1 LINICIENTVS
12 RGAAS
17 TLSLNMNGTFT
28 SKIFPAWK
36 SLFMQSRTEEF
47 SATLEG
53 IDSGRV
59 RPKNSE
65 LYEEFSRC
73 SISDTIQLRRTEY
86 GKADSETRKKLIM
99 AVDEEI
105 RDFALWLSKTKNL
118 EPALAHFYAI
128 SLKSLLIGFEF
139 GVQVAQL
146 FDVVL
151 NRIA

>member
-1 LINICIENTVS
+1 
-12 RGAAS
+12 
-17 TLSLNMNGTFT
+17 MNGTFI
-28 SKIFPAWK
+28 SEIFPAWK
-36 SLFMQSRTEEF
+36 ALFMQSRTEEF
-47 SATLEG
+47 SATLEE
-53 IDSGRV
+53 IDSGRG

-86 GKADSETRKKLIM
+86 GKADSETRKKLVM
-99 AVDEEI
+99 AADEEI

-118 EPALAHFYAI
+118 EPALAHFYAV

-139 GVQVAQL
+139 GVQVAHL

-151 NRIA
+151 KRIA

>member
-1 LINICIENTVS
+1 
-12 RGAAS
+12 
-17 TLSLNMNGTFT
+17 
-28 SKIFPAWK
+28 
-36 SLFMQSRTEEF
+36 MQSRTEEF
-47 SATLEG
+47 PTMFEEIKSR
-53 IDSGRV
+53 RV
-59 RPKNSE
+59 RPKNSK

-73 SISDTIQLRRTEY
+73 SISDTAQLRRAEY

-99 AVDEEI
+99 AVEDEI
-105 RDFALWLSKTKNL
+105 RDFTLWLSKTKNL
-118 EPALAHFYAI
+118 EPMLAHFYAV